1 RRPAPMLDGDVRRIA
16 MAHAIVQSLPGA
28 PVVRYGDE
36 IGMGDDLSLPDRM
49 SVRTP
54 MQWSAELNG
63 GFSKAPPG
71 VVGPGPIQE
80 GPFAFSR
87 VNVEGQELRSDSLL
101 SRVSQLV
108 RIRRELGELPSHRCG
123 AVALDRAAVFGV
135 LHHRADDSVLMLA
148 NLSADEVRLRL
159 PYDVRADLLA
169 DSEYEPARKDSVL
182 LAGHGYRWLRVHDD
196 TR

>member
-1 RRPAPMLDGDVRRIA
+1 MFT
-16 MAHAIVQSLPGA
+16 LPGT
-28 PVVRYGDE
+28 PVLRYGDE
-36 IGMGDDLSLPDRM
+36 LAMGDDLNLPERNCA
-49 SVRTP
+49 RTP
-54 MQWSAELNG
+54 MQWSAEPNG

-71 VVGPGPIQE
+71 VVGPGPIQN
-80 GPFAFSR
+80 GPFAFSQ

-108 RIRRELGELPSHRCG
+108 RIRRELAELPSHRCEP
-123 AVALDRAAVFGV
+123 VELDQPTVFGV

-148 NLSADEVRLRL
+148 NLSADQVRLRL

-169 DSEYEPARKDSVL
+169 DSEYDPARKDSVL